1 LILRE
6 EETSRAHTVRGT
18 EQGRGRGGEKKE
30 KQARN
35 ITSDCSRRPWRL
47 LVTVLLL
54 LSLATASSSSVAG
67 MASAGG
73 CLYLVGLGLGDE
85 KDITVKGLETVRRC
99 KGIFLEGYTSIL
111 GVDVKRL
118 EEFYERPVTLMDREA
133 VESECDG
140 MLELA
145 TKEEVAFLVVGDV
158 YGATTHTDMA
168 VRAKELGI
176 KVRVIH
182 NASIMNACSAC
193 GLQLY
198 NFGQTVSICFF
209 TETWKPDSFID
220 KVVVNK
226 KAGMH
231 TLALLDIKVKEQSE
245 ENMARGRKIYEP
257 PRSVLKNL
265 EPATKSSIPSNL
277 DIILKACN
285 FLAVGV

>member
-1 LILRE
+1 
-6 EETSRAHTVRGT
+6 
-18 EQGRGRGGEKKE
+18 
-30 KQARN
+30 
-35 ITSDCSRRPWRL
+35 

-257 PRSVLKNL
+257 PRSVLKPRASHKIIDTLKPRHHLQSLQFPGRESVNL
-265 EPATKSSIPSNL
+265 SLPLWT
-277 DIILKACN
+277 
-285 FLAVGV
+285 

>member
-1 LILRE
+1 
-6 EETSRAHTVRGT
+6 
-18 EQGRGRGGEKKE
+18 
-30 KQARN
+30 
-35 ITSDCSRRPWRL
+35 
-47 LVTVLLL
+47 
-54 LSLATASSSSVAG
+54 

-118 EEFYERPVTLMDREA
+118 EEFYERPVSLMDREA
-133 VESECDG
+133 VESECDE

-158 YGATTHTDMA
+158 YGATTHTDIA
-168 VRAKELGI
+168 VRAKEKGI
-176 KVRVIH
+176 KVRVVH

-220 KVVVNK
+220 KVIVNK

-245 ENMARGRKIYEP
+245 ENMARGRKVYEP
-257 PRSVLKNL
+257 PRSEAHTPKPPQNSRFQ
-265 EPATKSSIPSNL
+265 SS
-277 DIILKACN
+277 
-285 FLAVGV
+285 